1 MRSWNGECCARCFER
16 RKSGLDVENKGICR
30 SIRASSKK
38 IKDICIIYLV
48 TFIRIKLE
56 SRTIFINNDR
66 YAVKHFEDKRNE
78 FGTNRILDTSHIDN
92 PAPPGEG
99 GG

>member
-1 MRSWNGECCARCFER
+1 MRSWNGECCAPCFER

-38 IKDICIIYLV
+38 IKDICIIYPV

-56 SRTIFINNDR
+56 S
-66 YAVKHFEDKRNE
+66 
-78 FGTNRILDTSHIDN
+78 
-92 PAPPGEG
+92 
-99 GG
+99 